1 MEDNGSETNS
11 ILDLTQKLLDSFA
24 KKDWETYINL
34 VDEKSTSIDPESSNN
49 FIEGLDFYK
58 FYFDLPN
65 GRINKI
71 KENIIQPNLKFYGDI
86 AIICFKR
93 LTQVFTDDNKKS
105 ETKSCSETR
114 IWKKVGNNWKLVHS
128 HRSF

>member
-1 MEDNGSETNS
+1 M
-11 ILDLTQKLLDSFA
+11 
-24 KKDWETYINL
+24 
-34 VDEKSTSIDPESSNN
+34 DEKATLIEPESSNN
-49 FIEGLDFYK
+49 LVEGSDFYK

-71 KENIIQPNLKFYGDI
+71 KENIIQPNLRYYGDI

-105 ETKSCSETR
+105 ESKSCTETR
-114 IWKKVGNNWKLVHS
+114 IWKKIANNWKLIHS
-128 HRSF
+128 HRSY